1 MGGDAL
7 ELKGQRAADVVQ
19 TDSFVVRDTE
29 PIFTTID
36 GEVVMMSVRSQ
47 SYYGLGS
54 VGSEVWNAI
63 AMPCRV
69 DEVCAR
75 LVTEFEVDPQTCQRE
90 VLDFLNDLVK
100 RGLARVVA
108 GDS

>member
-1 MGGDAL
+1 M
-7 ELKGQRAADVVQ
+7 ELKGQKAADVVHA
-19 TDSFVVRDTE
+19 DSFVVRETE

-47 SYYGLGS
+47 AYYGLGS

-63 AMPCRV
+63 ATPSRV

-75 LVTEFEVDPQTCQRE
+75 LVTEFEVDPLTCERE